1 MINEIITLGLAVIGM
16 ILTMWFIVFK
26 LTVWRIERLTITIP
40 LNGDDKEIFD
50 RIYAAYSLCDFCG
63 LKKKC
68 TIALI
73 NYGASDDF
81 CRTIN
86 EIYKNYSFIKITE
99 PSDSIKE
106 LHT

>member
-1 MINEIITLGLAVIGM
+1 MLNEIIALGFAVLGM

-26 LTVWRIERLTITIP
+26 LTVWQIENLTITIP
-40 LNGDDKEIFD
+40 LKRDDREIFD

-68 TIALI
+68 TIALV
-73 NYGASDDF
+73 NYGASNDF
-81 CRTIN
+81 CNTIN
-86 EIYKNYSFIKITE
+86 EIYKNYDFIKITE
-99 PSDSIKE
+99 STDLIKE